1 MKKSILIFLCLLFGG
16 CLTLTIKQTADAK
29 GQIRYNLSEAG
40 VLSFYGKGE
49 LKSID
54 HLINYE
60 QKESVKMIIIGH
72 GITAIKKE
80 GISHYWNAKKV
91 ILPSSLKKIGGN
103 AFYYM

>member
-1 MKKSILIFLCLLFGG
+1 MKKSIFTFLCMLFGV

-29 GQIRYNLSEAG
+29 GHIRYNLSKDG

-60 QKESVKMIIIGH
+60 QKESVKVIIIGQ
-72 GITAIKKE
+72 GITAIKKKVFHII
-80 GISHYWNAKKV
+80 GMQGRLFSH
-91 ILPSSLKKIGGN
+91 LL
-103 AFYYM
+103 